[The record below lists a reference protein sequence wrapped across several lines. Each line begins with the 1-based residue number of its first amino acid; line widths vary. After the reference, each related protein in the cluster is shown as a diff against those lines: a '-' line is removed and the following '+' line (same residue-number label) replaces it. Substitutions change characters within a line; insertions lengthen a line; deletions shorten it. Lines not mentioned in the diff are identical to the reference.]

1 MNFAINKN
9 RLTLFQAL
17 SIFFAIVLLVNVIIV
32 ITENNGHYITFFD
45 NLAFFILNLIVIILL
60 SFVAKKSSKYGKR
73 AFISW
78 TLIALSQLV
87 TILGNILWT
96 ILYVELN
103 KSPFPSI
110 ADILYLSYYPL
121 LILGILYL
129 PVARIQEIKKYQ
141 ILLDTG
147 IMIISAGLVLWVIL
161 IPLLEI
167 YNLDTFTMV
176 ISLFYLFMDIFM
188 LFVLVYLIFDWFG
201 QVKKVPLVLLALSV
215 AVLAITNA
223 IYVYQFLYTVYIPGK
238 FLNIGWLSSYIL
250 TALAGIAYID
260 DKTKLSSPCFK
271 YNFSFIKV
279 NWSFYLPILW
289 LFFIYILLFWIYTQL
304 TDSNLN
310 ILVWGAA
317 IIMTMIFIRQ
327 ILALKESDQARKSLQ
342 KNQEILEK
350 RERHLSLI
358 TDNMMDLITRIN
370 AKGEYQY
377 ISPSAPKILGYRP
390 ENMLGKN
397 ILDLVHPDDLER
409 LKSSTRKAIYAHSSN
424 EIEYRHKTSSG
435 DYIWIETTSNPIFD
449 HEDNLKGFVC
459 GSRNIDDRKHAE
471 EQIKTSLEEKE
482 VLLKEIHHRVKNNMQ
497 IISSLLSLQSRYIE
511 DENYLAIFKE
521 SQDRVKSMAMIHEGL
536 YKTHNLARI
545 NFEEYTQ
552 RLISG
557 LFSSYGMDQNIIKT
571 KMDLDKILL
580 DVDTAIP
587 LGLILNELIS
597 NSLKHAFPHVYYHDS
612 KNITC
617 EYPAAESC
625 RPANENKRNSD
636 LRARNETGESLI
648 RASKSEISRVSFNP
662 KIKSFEGFTDSEEIK
677 GEINISLS
685 QDEDMLKLEVGDNG
699 VGFPE
704 NVNFQNTESLGL
716 QLVNTLVNQLGGDI
730 KLEKDSGTKFIL
742 NLKKQ

>member
-17 SIFFAIVLLVNVIIV
+17 SIFFAIALLITAIIL
-32 ITENNGHYITFFD
+32 ITENNESYTNIFG
-45 NLAFFILNLIVIILL
+45 NLAFFILNLIVIIILF
-60 SFVAKKSSKYGKR
+60 FVAKKSFKYGRR

-87 TILGNILWT
+87 TILGNVLWT
-96 ILYVELN
+96 IMYTELN

-121 LILGILYL
+121 LIIGILYL
-129 PVARIQEIKKYQ
+129 PVTRIQETKKYQ

-161 IPLLEI
+161 IPILET
-167 YNLDTFTMV
+167 YNLNAFSMS
-176 ISLFYLFMDIFM
+176 IYLFYLFMDIFM
-188 LFVLVYLIFDWFG
+188 LFILSYLMFDWFG
-201 QVKKVPLVLLALSV
+201 QVKKVPLLLLALSV
-215 AVLAITNA
+215 AVLVITNVSY
-223 IYVYQFLYTVYIPGK
+223 IYQFLYTIYIPGK
-238 FLNIGWLSSYIL
+238 FLDLGWMSSYFL
-250 TALAGIAYID
+250 TALAGISYID
-260 DKTKLSSPCFK
+260 DKITSFSRFQYK
-271 YNFSFIKV
+271 FSFLKF
-279 NWSFYLPILW
+279 NGRSYLPLLW

-304 TDSNLN
+304 KDSNLN

-327 ILALKESDQARKSLQ
+327 ILALKESDQARKLLQ

-377 ISPSAPKILGYRP
+377 ISPSAPKILGYKP
-390 ENMLGKN
+390 ENMMGKN

-625 RPANENKRNSD
+625 GPANENKRNSD
-636 LRARNETGESLI
+636 LRARNETGKSLI

-662 KIKSFEGFTDSEEIK
+662 KIQSFEGFTDSEEIK